1 MLKLEKNRWQ
11 GTRDI
16 VEFDYKL
23 YNLNKKSNLIND
35 WFYSL
40 TDSECIQYQEHF
52 LNSVESEGY
61 DCGLPDWEL
70 SELRRFIFEN

>member
-70 SELRRFIFEN
+70 SELRRFISEN

>member
-1 MLKLEKNRWQ
+1 MLKLNKNRWQ
-11 GTRDI
+11 GSRDI
-16 VEFDYKL
+16 AEFDYLL
-23 YNLNKKSNLIND
+23 YNLNKKSCNINEIAYLLSD
-35 WFYSL
+35 A
-40 TDSECIQYQEHF
+40 ECIQYQEHL